1 MGLPGNDICG
11 ITRVKEG
18 QTTANIA
25 RLSLADDS
33 ETGAMG

>member
-1 MGLPGNDICG
+1 MWYY
-11 ITRVKEG
+11 RVKEG

-33 ETGAMG
+33 ETGVMG